1 MLRILG
7 GNALAAFLLHY
18 VVIAALTPLIP
29 KDSPLWFVLLGMSVF
44 LAITIGIMRAL
55 ERQRLYLRL

>member
-7 GNALAAFLLHY
+7 ANALAAFLLHY
-18 VVIAALTPLIP
+18 VVAAALRPLVP
-29 KDSPLWFVLLGMSVF
+29 DDSPLWMVILALVVY

-55 ERQRLYLRL
+55 DRQRLYLRL